1 MRGLRNAS
9 REAAAADPGPGK
21 PRHSRPDPKPS
32 RLVVGAGAVAALSII
47 GAGLVRFPVN
57 ADGANPGQAEVA
69 APARAAAKPTAKRP
83 VKYVRLKPGQKAPRG
98 AKVIR
103 EKAPPPR
110 IVVIRAG
117 TSTVTS
123 TPIEDLAPANGHQTA
138 AQGPGGQVAGDQD
151 PPVGL
156 RRHLSVSV
164 EPTEVARQPPMVTP
178 HSEPRFS
185 CPAMGGTLSLRVACP
200 ASALGQAERDLHC
213 A

>member
-47 GAGLVRFPVN
+47 GAGLVRVPVN
-57 ADGANPGQAEVA
+57 ADGADPGQAEVA
-69 APARAAAKPTAKRP
+69 APARADAKPTAKRP

-123 TPIEDLAPANGHQTA
+123 TGSRT
-138 AQGPGGQVAGDQD
+138 
-151 PPVGL
+151 
-156 RRHLSVSV
+156 S
-164 EPTEVARQPPMVTP
+164 RQPTATKQQPKTPVAKSPVTRT
-178 HSEPRFS
+178 HQS
-185 CPAMGGTLSLRVACP
+185 G
-200 ASALGQAERDLHC
+200 
-213 A
+213 